1 MDEAH
6 DPELEQ
12 KFQKTMAAIWQ
23 KYLPLNSERVA
34 QIERAAEA
42 LQKRELTPTL
52 RAEAEADAH
61 KLAGAGGTMGY
72 TRLSQLA
79 RELEELFRASRDL
92 EAQAERIQALVTDLR
107 HELEASRS

>member
-6 DPELEQ
+6 DQELEQ
-12 KFQKTMAAIWQ
+12 KFQKTMEAIWQ

-34 QIERAAEA
+34 QIERAVEA
-42 LQKRELTPTL
+42 LQKKQFTPAL

-72 TRLSQLA
+72 TRISQLA
-79 RELEELFRASRDL
+79 RELEELFRTSQDL
-92 EAQAERIQALVTDLR
+92 EAQTERIAVLVTDLR
-107 HELEASRS
+107 QEFEATKS